1 MADGFDSRQGS
12 RHAHCLASV
21 VRFFK
26 SSILLSFQNAH
37 DLRGRLYDSFQTR
50 TLQSTRVYAWPNPP
64 LYTFASGSLP
74 TSRPDRSHAS
84 TSSEN
89 LPKTKTH
96 QILGGFEPRPS
107 FIDQLP
113 PDHPSLVKLLHI
125 GAVPNQSD
133 GQQDGPTSDIV
144 PDFLQQSTSADVSKP
159 FQGLKFYIA
168 SDAKVS
174 SNISVAIAKRLET
187 SGAASVFVAPDKVR
201 SKAKKTFTEAEVSG
215 AYLPEWEDKIKEADF
230 VVCSERSGW
239 EYWLASDLGKC
250 VGTLFWL
257 LTVIVTGKLDDPL
270 HYVSHMYF
278 SVCQCPVFAD
288 FLRLRTDLSL
298 SASTKSC

>member
-1 MADGFDSRQGS
+1 MLTYQG
-12 RHAHCLASV
+12 
-21 VRFFK
+21 VRF
-26 SSILLSFQNAH
+26 
-37 DLRGRLYDSFQTR
+37 RLYDSFQTR

-64 LYTFASGSLP
+64 LYTFASGTLP
-74 TSRPDRSHAS
+74 TSRPERSHAPA
-84 TSSEN
+84 SSESI
-89 LPKTKTH
+89 PKTKTH

-125 GAVPNQSD
+125 GAVSTTQVD
-133 GQQDGPTSDIV
+133 GQHPAGARSDIV

-174 SNISVAIAKRLET
+174 SNISNAVVKRLET
-187 SGAASVFVAPDKVR
+187 SGASSVFVAPAKVSGR
-201 SKAKKTFTEAEVSG
+201 AKKSFAEAEVSG
-215 AYLPEWEDKIKEADF
+215 AYLPEWEDKIKEADY

-257 LTVIVTGKLDDPL
+257 LTVIVTGKLEDPL
-270 HYVSHMYF
+270 HYVRWSELAR
-278 SVCQCPVFAD
+278 SCEWCFAD
-288 FLRLRTDLSL
+288 SWSL
-298 SASTKSC
+298 G